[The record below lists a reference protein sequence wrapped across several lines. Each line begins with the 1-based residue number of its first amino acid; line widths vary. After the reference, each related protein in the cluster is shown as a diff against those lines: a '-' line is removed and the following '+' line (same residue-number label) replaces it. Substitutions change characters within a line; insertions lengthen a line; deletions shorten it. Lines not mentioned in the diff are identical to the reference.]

1 MRRGEDQESQSSLE
15 QAWKRGRQVMRELGR
30 MLYKKRGRVILS
42 FFMNASREMGQTER
56 PGETK
61 RGLEQEEQR

>member
-1 MRRGEDQESQSSLE
+1 
-15 QAWKRGRQVMRELGR
+15 MRELGR

-61 RGLEQEEQR
+61 RELEQEEQR